1 MLQSVTVHSSCEAEY
16 LGASLAARDIVFM
29 RMFVQELGYPQQGP
43 TPLALDN
50 EAAIKLSQ
58 NKILTGRTKTI
69 QRKENYVRE
78 MHHAGV
84 IRCGWVS
91 AEYQAADIMTKCQRK
106 DLFLRNKSFI
116 ME

>member
-1 MLQSVTVHSSCEAEY
+1 MT
-16 LGASLAARDIVFM
+16 RDIVFL
-29 RMFVQELGYPQQGP
+29 RMFVEEPGYTQEGP

-78 MHHAGV
+78 MHHAV
-84 IRCGWVS
+84 LS
-91 AEYQAADIMTKCQRK
+91 AVVGSPLNTKPPT
-106 DLFLRNKSFI
+106 L
-116 ME
+116 